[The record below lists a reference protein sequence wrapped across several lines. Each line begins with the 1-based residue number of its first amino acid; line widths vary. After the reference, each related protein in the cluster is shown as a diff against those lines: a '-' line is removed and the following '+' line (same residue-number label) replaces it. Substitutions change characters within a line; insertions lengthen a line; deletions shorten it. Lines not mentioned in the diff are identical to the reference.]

1 LKELSESSV
10 EFGSARAAPEAADSF
25 EIRLTRIGRIA
36 ETADRGAFPDF
47 IHSLA
52 ALDPVFSAEHDTP
65 PERLPYGPLHQEKK
79 SDDVRFLHRSPSDG
93 TQEETAPIR
102 SDHPAAPPTRTDC
115 RKDRTCRPIIERGD
129 GKADRLSPI

>member
-1 LKELSESSV
+1 MKELSESSV
-10 EFGSARAAPEAADSF
+10 EFGSAGAAPEAADSF

-65 PERLPYGPLHQEKK
+65 PERLPYGLLHQEKK
-79 SDDVRFLHRSPSDG
+79 SDDVPFLHRSPSDV
-93 TQEETAPIR
+93 TQEATAPIR
-102 SDHPAAPPTRTDC
+102 SADEAHRLQKRQDVQTDH
-115 RKDRTCRPIIERGD
+115 RKGD
-129 GKADRLSPI
+129 GKADRLSRI